1 MSISLYHYAKTQ
13 HDSCLFRE
21 LRAGLHVDAA
31 TELLPHN
38 RVLFRVDSMP
48 TSAASPCMHEGGT
61 AAPSQLA
68 LAVDSSRRC
77 RSTAP
82 RRLCI
87 HRSPF
92 DWNFDTPTR
101 RFRAPFVTSL
111 RRFRARS
118 RSQRD
123 RSVVVLQMT
132 APFSTIDRK
141 SASISTARSSLNH
154 SPNLVDIMSEMQH

>member
-1 MSISLYHYAKTQ
+1 VSISLYRYAKTQ
-13 HDSCLFRE
+13 HASCLFRE

-61 AAPSQLA
+61 AAPTQLA
-68 LAVDSSRRC
+68 LAFDSSRRC

-87 HRSPF
+87 HRSQPRLTGTLTHRCG
-92 DWNFDTPTR
+92 DLQARLSHRCGDLERGHGHSAT
-101 RFRAPFVTSL
+101 VQTSSC
-111 RRFRARS
+111 R
-118 RSQRD
+118 
-123 RSVVVLQMT
+123 
-132 APFSTIDRK
+132 
-141 SASISTARSSLNH
+141 
-154 SPNLVDIMSEMQH
+154 